1 VLGVA
6 FTFNQ
11 DIISRPYTAEVKIQW
26 SCTSIP
32 PIYLHGMNIR
42 KSLHL
47 RSAPIL
53 PSNKL
58 RLLARQT
65 QGHGEA
71 KQRYSGEMTDFGV
84 RMFLVKGN

>member
-1 VLGVA
+1 VAGAWCSPPSPFQRRGYKWDGDLRLPSVPGVA

-11 DIISRPYTAEVKIQW
+11 DIISRPSTAEVKIEW

-47 RSAPIL
+47 RSAPNL
-53 PSNKL
+53 PSDKL
-58 RLLARQT
+58 SLLA
-65 QGHGEA
+65 
-71 KQRYSGEMTDFGV
+71 
-84 RMFLVKGN
+84 